1 MSGMSTPNSTSVS
14 TDPTEKLLQGRYRI
28 TRCLGSGGMGDVYL
42 AEDLRLGRLVAVKSL
57 KKEFCKMEEVRK
69 RIERECVMHAQLGA
83 HPNVITLY
91 DRIDD
96 DGQIHLIIEYVDGT
110 TLKEV
115 IEQARLGSLFLTWR
129 ESVNIACQIL
139 EALSKIHAQGIV
151 HRDVKPA
158 NIMLIQ
164 LDTGAY
170 VAKLMDFGIARLMN
184 PVDGATMLT
193 RQGGSGPG
201 TPIYMA
207 PEQIAGTQFGP
218 LSPATDVY
226 AAGVVLYQML
236 AKHPPYQGTITDIFH
251 GHINAPPPPI
261 DGANDATFPPQLT
274 DIVHKALAKQP
285 EDRFA
290 SALEFRRA
298 LKRLTKGQGAVTT
311 LAVAQTVMA
320 SESKPSTNGAV
331 PLTPVI
337 AEPSTNGLLQ
347 RRNKSARNAN
357 RTVAA
362 IVIVLVAVAAV
373 VIGNFFFFRSLS
385 KPAAPVVQS
394 PQAVTEGTPAVSQ
407 QQTLPE
413 QQVEPAPT
421 PGPPVSATPEKPV
434 PVVLEEKPKPVSA
447 EEKPKPAAEKPKKLT
462 TEEGIADTP
471 KGQPVTVPKQTVP
484 PAQTQPKEEPRRTPV
499 PQQTPLPP
507 DVSAPGANA
516 LPFSERARQFGTQTG
531 QTPPDGD
538 VFRDVQIIKRP
549 ATKVN

>member
-1 MSGMSTPNSTSVS
+1 MSAPNSTSVS
-14 TDPTEKLLQGRYRI
+14 ADPNEKLLQGRYRI

-57 KKEFCKMEEVRK
+57 KREFCKMEEVRK

-96 DGQIHLIIEYVDGT
+96 GGQIHLIIEYVDGT

-115 IEQARLGSLFLTWR
+115 IEQARLGSLYLTWR
-129 ESVNIACQIL
+129 ESVNITCQIL

-158 NIMLIQ
+158 NIMLTKS
-164 LDTGAY
+164 DTGAY

-226 AAGVVLYQML
+226 ATGVVLYQML

-251 GHINAPPPPI
+251 GHLNAPPPPI
-261 DGANDATFPPQLT
+261 DGANEATFPPQLT

-285 EDRFA
+285 EERFV

-298 LKRLTKGQGAVTT
+298 LKRLTKAQGAVTT
-311 LAVAQTVMA
+311 LAVAQTVTV
-320 SESKPSTNGAV
+320 SEPKPVANGTV

-337 AEPSTNGLLQ
+337 AEPSTPGLLQ
-347 RRNKSARNAN
+347 RRNENARNAN

-362 IVIVLVAVAAV
+362 IVIVLVAVSAV
-373 VIGNFFFFRSLS
+373 VTGNFFFFRSLS
-385 KPAAPVVQS
+385 KPGAPVEQ
-394 PQAVTEGTPAVSQ
+394 PQQTVTGGTLTVTQ
-407 QQTLPE
+407 QQASPV
-413 QQVEPAPT
+413 QHVEPT
-421 PGPPVSATPEKPV
+421 QPPSPPASVTPEKPE
-434 PVVLEEKPKPVSA
+434 PVVLEEKPKPVTV
-447 EEKPKPAAEKPKKLT
+447 EEKPKPVAEKPKKVI
-462 TEEGIADTP
+462 TEESAADVP
-471 KGQPVTVPKQTVP
+471 KTQPFTAPKQTAPVT
-484 PAQTQPKEEPRRTPV
+484 QTQPKEEPRRTPV
-499 PQQTPLPP
+499 PRQTPLPP
-507 DVSAPGANA
+507 DVSAPGANS

-531 QTPPDGD
+531 QAPPDGD
-538 VFRDVQIIKRP
+538 IFRDVQVIKRP